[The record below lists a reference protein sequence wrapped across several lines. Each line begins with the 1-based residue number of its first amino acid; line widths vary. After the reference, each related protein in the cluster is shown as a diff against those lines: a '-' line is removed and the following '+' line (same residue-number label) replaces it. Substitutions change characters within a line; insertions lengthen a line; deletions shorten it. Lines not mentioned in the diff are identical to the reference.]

1 MISLFKVNERIGD
14 SFRPVRGPK
23 RANRRI
29 LWLKK
34 VEKFLFCPGRGG
46 RGVGTQRSFVRRGI
60 AKNNK
65 TRPFPRLF
73 HKHRMHLLALFSL
86 FTHGYDRFPYQFYI
100 LQQVKSLPFH
110 IPEACKR
117 YPVLA
122 VPEL

>member
-46 RGVGTQRSFVRRGI
+46 GGGWVLNAVLYGE
-60 AKNNK
+60 
-65 TRPFPRLF
+65 
-73 HKHRMHLLALFSL
+73 ALQKIMKPERFL
-86 FTHGYDRFPYQFYI
+86 DFFTSI
-100 LQQVKSLPFH
+100 EC
-110 IPEACKR
+110 IC
-117 YPVLA
+117 
-122 VPEL
+122 